1 LLIIPPNSEESTKA
15 LESSLKRH
23 TALIKR
29 IRQSIGLDNR
39 DHILKDIETLTLE
52 KYIEEIAGAVP
63 EGIARC
69 KFEKDV
75 WSAAEVRRVNWYSRL
90 HPVLI
95 HAYMPTLGHL
105 CSPPTFSNQIYTCAR
120 HYTRWRTRVAE

>member
-1 LLIIPPNSEESTKA
+1 MSSDLTDFHGDGLPYFEEPSKA
-15 LESSLKRH
+15 LDSSLKRH

-39 DHILKDIETLTLE
+39 DQILKDIETLTLE

-63 EGIARC
+63 DGIMRC

-75 WSAAEVRRVNWYSRL
+75 WSAAEVS
-90 HPVLI
+90 
-95 HAYMPTLGHL
+95 HL
-105 CSPPTFSNQIYTCAR
+105 DGY
-120 HYTRWRTRVAE
+120 